1 MKSIKRMT
9 QRKEILS
16 FGSNHLLLLRAVL
29 ALGAAMLSM
38 HWKRP
43 SVSMVFNRQGE

>member
-9 QRKEILS
+9 QRKGILS

-43 SVSMVFNRQGE
+43 SVSMVFNRQGK